1 MDQLKDVLYGVVG
14 FVEGGFK
21 FAVWSWLLG
30 RLMMKEAVGEGSAEL
45 LMKEDEQQ
53 RDLCSFLCEAIRV
66 ALPVSGEQ
74 PMRFHFAQI
83 VSELVESIA
92 VGADAE
98 GGQDGFVD
106 LACGPAGY

>member
-1 MDQLKDVLYGVVG
+1 
-14 FVEGGFK
+14 
-21 FAVWSWLLG
+21 
-30 RLMMKEAVGEGSAEL
+30 MKEAVGEGSAEL